1 MFMRFATHQG
11 RYSPSAMPA
20 EPVTELIARS
30 RGKFVR
36 LHPSIGRVS
45 RPLRPLAGS
54 PVAGYTVAVL
64 LPVAIT
70 LTMARLAWPAFI
82 FEHLVVLLVVAMTIA
97 WGMGPAL
104 VAAIVSVSADDLLL
118 PFPFGTAQIT
128 GWHDGIDLV
137 LFVTVLT
144 TVGWL
149 VARAR
154 RERERAE
161 RAAHEE
167 RRAREERDRLIA
179 TVSHDL
185 ATPLTAIVGTLE
197 FARRFNGKSGID
209 IPRLLLRLDTAVARA
224 TALLTTLRTADS
236 GGNGNLRVR
245 GVPIDL
251 RDVVSPIVHMF
262 EQVSARHSVALTMPA
277 SPILIRGDREHLHR
291 VVENVLSNAIKYSPD
306 GGPIEVTLGVD
317 GEDAVVGVRDHGIGI
332 SDQALPQIFQT
343 RFRAPE
349 AVTTAP
355 GVGLGLSI
363 AAEIVA
369 RHGGAMR
376 AVNAHPGL
384 LVSVRVPLMSG
395 VDAVAVR

>member
-1 MFMRFATHQG
+1 M
-11 RYSPSAMPA
+11 SA
-20 EPVTELIARS
+20 EPVARLS
-30 RGKFVR
+30 REPSRDLLRF
-36 LHPSIGRVS
+36 HPAIGARFHHICRV
-45 RPLRPLAGS
+45 AAA

-70 LTMARLAWPAFI
+70 LIMARLAWPAFI
-82 FEHLVVLLVVAMTIA
+82 FEHLVVLLVVGMTIA

-104 VAAIVSVSADDLLL
+104 IAAIVSVSADDLLL

-128 GWHDGIDLV
+128 GWHDGVDLT
-137 LFVTVLT
+137 LFVIVVT

-149 VARAR
+149 VASAR

-161 RAAHEE
+161 AAARRE
-167 RRAREERDRLIA
+167 RRAREDRDRLIE

-185 ATPLTAIVGTLE
+185 ATPLAAIGGTLE
-197 FARRFNGKSGID
+197 IARRFNGQSGVD

-224 TALLTTLRTADS
+224 TALLTTLRGAPGS
-236 GGNGNLRVR
+236 IEMNPRPS
-245 GVPIDL
+245 GVPLDL

-262 EQVSARHSVALTMPA
+262 EQMSARHSIALALPRH
-277 SPILIRGDREHLHR
+277 PILIRGDRVHLQR
-291 VVENVLSNAIKYSPD
+291 VVENVLSNAVKYSPD
-306 GGPIEVTLGVD
+306 GGPIEVTLAVD
-317 GEDAVVGVRDHGIGI
+317 GEEAIVRVRDYGIGI
-332 SDQALPQIFQT
+332 SETALPRIFES

-349 AVTTAP
+349 AVTMAP

-369 RHGGAMR
+369 RHGGAMH

-384 LVSVRVPLMSG
+384 LISVQLPLISV
-395 VDAVAVR
+395 VDAVAVK